1 MYQRFKRAEDLP
13 KEWDVLCKDNVYL
26 LRDFLAFMEKA
37 NPCSQSYHAFYENGK
52 LNSCFVMFERKFN
65 LFIFTPLNI
74 KVNMKFIYLPLS
86 ASESSIIFC
95 DDNSEMEQV
104 LHTIKG
110 VKIIINTDKGETLQG
125 FTQGAYLP
133 VCILDLK
140 WSTFEEY
147 ISSLRSNYRYR
158 YKKALKKGDKIGYEI
173 LSDNNNFNPKMYEL
187 YEQVF
192 DHAEYSLEKLE
203 PEFFK
208 NDISKIVNMKVDG
221 NTVAMIQ
228 MIEDKKRLIF
238 EFGGYN
244 YEVAH
249 KYDLYH
255 NMLLFMLRYAIE
267 NGFSQV
273 HYGQTAYD
281 AKMKLGCKLYEKYYL
296 LSHSNRLINFFIKR
310 LTHYMEYK
318 YNPADWDF
326 NVFRSETF

>member
-1 MYQRFKRAEDLP
+1 
-13 KEWDVLCKDNVYL
+13 
-26 LRDFLAFMEKA
+26 MEKA
-37 NPCSQSYHAFYENGK
+37 NPCSQSYHTFYENGK
-52 LNSCFVMFERKFN
+52 LKSCFVMFERKFN

-86 ASESSIIFC
+86 ASESSIIFSE
-95 DDNSEMEQV
+95 DNSGMEVV
-104 LHTIKG
+104 LNALKG
-110 VKIIINTDKGETLQG
+110 IKIIINTDKHETLKG

-133 VCILDLK
+133 VCIMDLR
-140 WSTFEEY
+140 WNTFEEY

-158 YKKALKKGDKIGYEI
+158 YKKALKKGEKIEYEI
-173 LSDNNNFNPKMYEL
+173 LSDNSNFTSKMYNL

-192 DHAEYSLEKLE
+192 DHAEYSLEKLS

-228 MIEDKKRLIF
+228 IIEDKEMLIF
-238 EFGGYN
+238 EFGGYD
-244 YEVAH
+244 YEIAQE
-249 KYDLYH
+249 YDLYH
-255 NMLLFMLRYAIE
+255 NMLLFMLKYAIE

-296 LSHSNRLINFFIKR
+296 LSHNNKFINFFIKR

-318 YNPADWDF
+318 YDPLEWDF
-326 NVFRSETF
+326 NVFRSETS